1 MPRQEPGGLLLVFVL
16 LHHCVA
22 TLIHVFR
29 FAKIIQI
36 NSDSQTAHVQWF
48 EHSSK
53 TAMGEISDAQELFLT
68 DICDEVNLQCIVG
81 KAKVHSYNFLSDFRP
96 TIPHNDFYCK

>member
-1 MPRQEPGGLLLVFVL
+1 
-16 LHHCVA
+16 
-22 TLIHVFR
+22 
-29 FAKIIQI
+29 
-36 NSDSQTAHVQWF
+36 
-48 EHSSK
+48 
-53 TAMGEISDAQELFLT
+53 MGEISDAQELFLT

>member
-1 MPRQEPGGLLLVFVL
+1 
-16 LHHCVA
+16 
-22 TLIHVFR
+22 VFR